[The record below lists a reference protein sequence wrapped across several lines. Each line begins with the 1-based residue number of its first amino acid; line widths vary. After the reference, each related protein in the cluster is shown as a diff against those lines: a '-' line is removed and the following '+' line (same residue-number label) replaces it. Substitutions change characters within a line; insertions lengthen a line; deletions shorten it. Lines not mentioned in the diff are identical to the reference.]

1 MLKIGITGG
10 IGTGK
15 TTVCKIFQSLGIPV
29 FYADEQAK
37 ALMNTDAKLIQQ
49 IKDRFGEET
58 YDSSNQLNRARLASL
73 VFTDEKALKEL
84 NSFVHPATFQA
95 FKEWQKGKEA
105 PYCLHE
111 AAILFESGAFK
122 TCDYIVLVSSPL
134 ELRMKRIKNRDNKS
148 VAEIQA
154 IMDKQLPE
162 EEKAERSDFI
172 LINDEKKALI
182 PQVLKLHQ
190 ELLKR

>member
-29 FYADEQAK
+29 FYADEQAR

-172 LINDEKKALI
+172 LINDEKKL
-182 PQVLKLHQ
+182 
-190 ELLKR
+190 

>member
-29 FYADEQAK
+29 FYADEQAR